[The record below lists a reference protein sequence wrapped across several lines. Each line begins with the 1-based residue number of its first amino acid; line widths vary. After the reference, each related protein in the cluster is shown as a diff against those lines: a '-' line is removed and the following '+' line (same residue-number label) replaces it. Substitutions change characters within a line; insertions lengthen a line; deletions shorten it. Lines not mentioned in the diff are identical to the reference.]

1 MSYPVPRREALLRMA
16 LGGAGAVAV
25 PGWAEAL
32 SAFAADHAHEMQ
44 RQRAAAR
51 PGPWKPKVLTPAQ
64 NLTVVALSELI
75 IPQTDTAGAK
85 AAKVNEFIDFVL
97 NEANPD
103 ERKRFA
109 DGLAW
114 IDARSEKDFG
124 KPFVGATP
132 EQQVSLLQIIAAPPA
147 AEAGQSAPDKTGA
160 DFFLAIKSLTI
171 TGYYTSEVGL
181 REEIGDDGTMAFAE
195 FKGCTHPEHQG

>member
-1 MSYPVPRREALLRMA
+1 MTDPVPRREALLRLA

-25 PGWAEAL
+25 PEWAEAL
-32 SAFAADHAHEMQ
+32 TAFAADHAHAVQ
-44 RQRAAAR
+44 RQRAAAP
-51 PGPWKPKVLTPAQ
+51 PGPWKPKVLTRGQ
-64 NLTVVALSELI
+64 NLTVIALTELI
-75 IPQTDTAGAK
+75 IPQTETAGAK

-97 NEANPD
+97 NDAKPD

-114 IDARSEKDFG
+114 IDARSAKDFG
-124 KPFVGATP
+124 KPFVGASP
-132 EQQVSLLQIIAAPPA
+132 EQQVSLLQSIAAAPA

-181 REEIGDDGTMAFAE
+181 REELGDDGTMAFAE
-195 FKGCTHPEHQG
+195 FKGCTHAEHQQ

>member
-1 MSYPVPRREALLRMA
+1 MSDPVPRREALLRLA

-32 SAFAADHAHEMQ
+32 TAFAADHAHEVQ
-44 RQRAAAR
+44 RKRAAAP
-51 PGPWKPKVLTPAQ
+51 PGPWKPRVLTQGQ
-64 NLTVVALSELI
+64 NLTVIALTELI

-97 NEANPD
+97 NDAKPE

-114 IDARSEKDFG
+114 IDARSQKDFG

-132 EQQVSLLQIIAAPPA
+132 EQQVSLLQAIAVAPA
-147 AEAGQSAPDKTGA
+147 SQAGQSAPDKTGA

-181 REEIGDDGTMAFAE
+181 REELGDDGTMAFAE